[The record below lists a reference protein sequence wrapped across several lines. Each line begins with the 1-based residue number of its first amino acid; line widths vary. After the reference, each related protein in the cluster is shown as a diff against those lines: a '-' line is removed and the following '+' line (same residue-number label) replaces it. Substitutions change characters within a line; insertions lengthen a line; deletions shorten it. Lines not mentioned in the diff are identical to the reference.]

1 MRIPTPREASPE
13 PNLNQNADYVRP
25 CPHCAPD
32 NAFGWRCP
40 QPVIDYGVDPERA
53 WHLDDGNP
61 PGHAFCGNCENLLAL
76 RAPSTTKCDLC
87 QVSFCG
93 VGVPGRC
100 LAAPLLSQHPHNMS
114 DLGDLIQSSEVY
126 GCFDHNTVEVDI
138 MLDYLTAQELSPRH
152 IYREVASHI
161 HSQPNGFRPLIEL
174 DLFVD
179 IHSVT
184 AGIDENPDAPR
195 NRICRQCA
203 TEVMLWGIKD
213 WWIRER
219 QKGFLEETVT
229 RRPDCKEG
237 TSCSRQKD
245 LAHAREYNHI
255 IAPRFSGD
263 SVLSTDASMTSAQG
277 SPAVFVA
284 TTADADVVRQLE
296 PGMAESRGNAAVT
309 DLPINSFLTD
319 GL

>member
-1 MRIPTPREASPE
+1 
-13 PNLNQNADYVRP
+13 
-25 CPHCAPD
+25 
-32 NAFGWRCP
+32 
-40 QPVIDYGVDPERA
+40 
-53 WHLDDGNP
+53 
-61 PGHAFCGNCENLLAL
+61 
-76 RAPSTTKCDLC
+76 
-87 QVSFCG
+87 
-93 VGVPGRC
+93 
-100 LAAPLLSQHPHNMS
+100 MS

-161 HSQPNGFRPLIEL
+161 LSQPSGFRPLIEL

-237 TSCSRQKD
+237 ASCSRQKD

-263 SVLSTDASMTSAQG
+263 SVLSTNALMTGTQG
-277 SPAVFVA
+277 SSPVFA
-284 TTADADVVRQLE
+284 AMMADADAARQLE
-296 PGMAESRGNAAVT
+296 PEIGESRDNAAVT
-309 DLPINSFLTD
+309 DLPITSLPTD